1 MYDPPESNVPTSLGS
16 EGSRWSTFGMG
27 RHEVWGEG
35 NRRKK
40 KRTKDSEIMKIELS
54 NNGNYVTIIEDAT
67 ELWDDDTEIEMTVDQ
82 FREMVAQVEYK
93 LAQEKV

>member
-1 MYDPPESNVPTSLGS
+1 
-16 EGSRWSTFGMG
+16 
-27 RHEVWGEG
+27 
-35 NRRKK
+35 
-40 KRTKDSEIMKIELS
+40 MKIELS